1 MLANAERL
9 AQKRLDAQHSAVRGQ
24 VVAVP
29 SIPAHKRLVP
39 DGVIA
44 TYLPEQAA
52 STVGMTGVHFFSR
65 VEADAYKRM
74 HIEN

>member
-1 MLANAERL
+1 M
-9 AQKRLDAQHSAVRGQ
+9 RGQ

-39 DGVIA
+39 DGLIA

-52 STVGMTGVHFFSR
+52 STVGMVHFFSR
-65 VEADAYKRM
+65 EEAAAYKRM